1 MVILAL
7 IDEKKVV
14 VLEVK
19 CRRKGSISLDELVDE
34 AKNEPWYIKLKEGW
48 KGSITLKEYGETHV
62 KVRDGRDIGEMYVYK
77 ITDGPEGLKDKYVLS
92 EIELP
97 TDEKGRIKLSIE
109 GIKLLALFYEADGI
123 ESELKDL

>member
-34 AKNEPWYIKLKEGW
+34 AKNEPWYIKLKEG
-48 KGSITLKEYGETHV
+48 V
-62 KVRDGRDIGEMYVYK
+62 
-77 ITDGPEGLKDKYVLS
+77 EGLHH
-92 EIELP
+92 
-97 TDEKGRIKLSIE
+97 IE
-109 GIKLLALFYEADGI
+109 GVWGNTC
-123 ESELKDL
+123 